1 MNKIVFLLSLSLIFI
16 GGCERGPQPINFG
29 TDLCAMC
36 RMKIMDNR
44 FGAEVVTKR
53 GRAFKFDS
61 DECLMGYLNTGTLKP
76 EQKGVLLVTDY
87 MNPGNFIDAEKA
99 FYLHND
105 KIPSPMGENI
115 SSFKT
120 LEEAKKANLE
130 NGNLGVIV
138 GWEAIQQLRKIQKI
152 NETH

>member
-1 MNKIVFLLSLSLIFI
+1 MKNIFFLLSLTLIFI
-16 GGCERGPQPINFG
+16 SGCQNGPQPINYG

-36 RMKIMDNR
+36 RMKIMDNK

-53 GRAFKFDS
+53 GRVFKFDS

-76 EQKGVLLVTDY
+76 EQKGQLLVIDY

-99 FYLHND
+99 FYLHSE
-105 KIPSPMGENI
+105 KLPSPMGANI

-120 LEEAKKANLE
+120 LDEAQKTKLA
-130 NGNLGVIV
+130 NGNLGEIV
-138 GWEAIQQLRKIQKI
+138 GWEAIQEIRK
-152 NETH
+152 TH